1 MQKKYEILM
10 EAKKRFKFYTTTVMR
25 VEMKHSYQHKGLWKF
40 YIVWMK
46 KQCSLKYNYCRAPQ
60 VSNTVKQ
67 CLYVKFLERKLNSP
81 TVTNSMFAVMSTI
94 GILRDKEG

>member
-1 MQKKYEILM
+1 MYTWIMQKKYEILM

-25 VEMKHSYQHKGLWKF
+25 VEMKHSYQYKGHWKF

-46 KQCSLKYNYCRAPQ
+46 KQCLLKYNYCRAPQ

-67 CLYVKFLERKLNSP
+67 CVCMLN
-81 TVTNSMFAVMSTI
+81 FW
-94 GILRDKEG
+94 KEN